1 MEILNNSLLNILIPN
16 DNKAL
21 KELLKEADTK
31 TIEQLL
37 NNKSTSIGE
46 ILKNLFDDLKSGE
59 KSNSN
64 IENILKNSTIFKEL
78 GNFSSNISTLI
89 NLLKQLPQSENILQ
103 HIQKLSNFNEK
114 IENLSSEN
122 LKEQIKNSGVF
133 LESKILNS
141 LNNPSENK
149 NLNFDLKTILL
160 KLNDELSNENKF
172 QEISKQID
180 KLLSTIEFNQLNSI
194 VSNSNY
200 IYIPFF
206 WEMLEEGF
214 INFKKIDEEKFFCQ
228 INLDLKDI
236 GKVDLMLA
244 LYDKNKVDL
253 TIHIQNNDFKEL
265 IKNNLQKLKT
275 NFNSVDLIAVNI
287 RVLDL
292 QKAQNDLKDEENQFF
307 TQENFNIGIN
317 IRA

>member
-103 HIQKLSNFNEK
+103 HLQKLSNFNEK

-292 QKAQNDLKDEENQFF
+292 QKALNDLKDEENQFF